1 MSCPSIGEC
10 INNVSYIYTLDYY
23 TVIKINELATHENTL
38 MNLKCRPISERNHS
52 ENIIYYI
59 ISMIENSPKCKT
71 VEMENISGYQWF
83 DNEALWLSVRHRR
96 IVYGGENFCV
106 IM

>member
-1 MSCPSIGEC
+1 MYILALFIFASNWKQVSCPSIGES

-59 ISMIENSPKCKT
+59 ISIIENSPKCKT

-83 DNEALWLSVRHRR
+83 DNA
-96 IVYGGENFCV
+96 G
-106 IM
+106 IMA